1 LIASGEMS
9 STAAISPDGL
19 SVAYNRV
26 REDWTSEIHIIGV
39 NSPEPKV
46 LYRGPATVHILDW
59 SRDGSALLVREV
71 RSAAYQPLRWL
82 LISARTGEVREL
94 NLPVG
99 RFGTG
104 LLTEAELLQL
114 QAGLSPDAR
123 FVAYTELNERSEPSV
138 YVALADGSSRRRV
151 TAPGASAY
159 VFAWSP
165 NGKSL
170 LYISDQSG
178 SHDLWAL
185 DIKGGSPVGL
195 PTLVKKDIGP
205 VFGTGIADDGS
216 VFYSVKVNTGSVY
229 LGELDVEAATV
240 HDMRELPQPRGTR
253 NASARWS
260 PDGSK
265 LLLQRETADR
275 TFQNVIHDVLTGQEH
290 EMTIP
295 DNLVRN
301 KDATGGAGRGYQV
314 DWTRD
319 PRTMLFASLRLKGPT
334 QISIVDTVTGEVK
347 QRKDAS
353 DISASYY
360 AVTPSPDGVHVFAVT
375 GGNASNDSRVVRINM
390 ETGQE
395 NSVCRAR
402 PMVWAVSPD
411 GKYVA
416 CGGYSDSLQ
425 VVAED
430 GGRGRDLVKSGMFSA
445 MAWTPD
451 GKNLIYTTVERG
463 ALTSAKYWIVPFGGG
478 EPRRLTVPLD
488 RLGMLSIHPSGR
500 RIAITSAGK
509 WTELWVLQ
517 NLNTLRS
524 RPTP

>member
-1 LIASGEMS
+1 MS
-9 STAAISPDGL
+9 STAAISPDGSL
-19 SVAYNRV
+19 VAYNRV
-26 REDWTSEIHIIGV
+26 RDDWTSEIHIIGV

-46 LYRGPATVHILDW
+46 LYGGPAAAHILDW

-71 RSAAYQPLRWL
+71 RAAAHQPLRWL

-94 NLPVG
+94 NLPAG
-99 RFGTG
+99 RFGTD
-104 LLTEAELLQL
+104 LFTEAEQLQV

-123 FVAYTELNERSEPSV
+123 FVAYTQLNERSEPSV
-138 YVALADGSSRRRV
+138 YVAPVDGSSRRRV
-151 TAPGASAY
+151 TVPGASAY

-185 DIKGGSPVGL
+185 DIKDGSPVGL

-240 HDMRELPQPRGTR
+240 NDMRELPQPRGTR
-253 NASARWS
+253 NASAKWS

-265 LLLQRETADR
+265 LLLLRRETADR
-275 TFQNVIHDVLTGQEH
+275 TFQNVIYDVVTGQEH
-290 EMTIP
+290 EIAIP
-295 DNLVRN
+295 DNLVPN
-301 KDATGGAGRGYQV
+301 KDTTGGAERSYQI
-314 DWTRD
+314 DWTPD
-319 PRTMLFASLRLKGPT
+319 PRTMLFASARLKGPT

-347 QRKDAS
+347 RRTNAS
-353 DISASYY
+353 DAAAAYY

-375 GGNASNDSRVVRINM
+375 GRNMSNDSRVVRINM

-411 GKYVA
+411 GRYVA

-425 VVAED
+425 VVAAD
-430 GGRGRDLVKSGMFSA
+430 GGRARDLVKGGMFSA

-488 RLGMLSIHPSGR
+488 RLGMLSIDPSGR
-500 RIAITSAGK
+500 RIAITAAGR

-517 NLNTLRS
+517 NLNTSRS

>member
-1 LIASGEMS
+1 
-9 STAAISPDGL
+9 
-19 SVAYNRV
+19 
-26 REDWTSEIHIIGV
+26 
-39 NSPEPKV
+39 
-46 LYRGPATVHILDW
+46 
-59 SRDGSALLVREV
+59 
-71 RSAAYQPLRWL
+71 
-82 LISARTGEVREL
+82 
-94 NLPVG
+94 
-99 RFGTG
+99 
-104 LLTEAELLQL
+104 
-114 QAGLSPDAR
+114 
-123 FVAYTELNERSEPSV
+123 
-138 YVALADGSSRRRV
+138 
-151 TAPGASAY
+151 
-159 VFAWSP
+159 
-165 NGKSL
+165 
-170 LYISDQSG
+170 
-178 SHDLWAL
+178 
-185 DIKGGSPVGL
+185 
-195 PTLVKKDIGP
+195 
-205 VFGTGIADDGS
+205 
-216 VFYSVKVNTGSVY
+216 
-229 LGELDVEAATV
+229 
-240 HDMRELPQPRGTR
+240 
-253 NASARWS
+253 
-260 PDGSK
+260 
-265 LLLQRETADR
+265 
-275 TFQNVIHDVLTGQEH
+275 
-290 EMTIP
+290 MTIP

-319 PRTMLFASLRLKGPT
+319 PRTMLYASLRLKGPT

-353 DISASYY
+353 DIAASYY

-430 GGRGRDLVKSGMFSA
+430 GSRGRDLVKSGMFSA